1 MATRTQNRSSSRSS
15 SSDRGSSSD
24 RSSSSSSNRSAFSW
38 GDEAGPLLAAGFA
51 GMAIGMAAHF
61 GRKAIM
67 QGMEAS
73 AGDWLD
79 MLKKDHDE
87 IQKVFQQMLATDQ
100 TQTWKRTMLLMKI
113 AHKLDKHAFEEENV
127 IYPALRDDD
136 DTVEADQLDTEHGH
150 VKTFIF
156 ELKQMDADSPNW
168 LEKVRQLSDSVNEHI
183 RMEEEQVLPRLKRDL
198 SEEENSKLTMMV
210 NKAGFMMA

>member
-1 MATRTQNRSSSRSS
+1 MPTRTQSRSSSRSQN
-15 SSDRGSSSD
+15 
-24 RSSSSSSNRSAFSW
+24 NRSAFSW
-38 GDEAGPLLAAGFA
+38 GDNAGPLIGAAVAGAAIGFA
-51 GMAIGMAAHF
+51 AHI

-87 IQKVFQQMLATDQ
+87 IQKIVEQMLATDE
-100 TQTWKRTMLLMKI
+100 TQTWKRSMLLMKL
-113 AHKLDKHAFEEENV
+113 AHKLDKHSYEEENV
-127 IYPALRDDD
+127 IYPALRDDN

-150 VKTFIF
+150 VKTMIF
-156 ELKQMDADSPNW
+156 DLKQMDSDSPLW
-168 LEKVRQLSDSVNEHI
+168 LETVRKLRDSLDSHI
-183 RMEEEQVLPRLKRDL
+183 RMEEEQVLPKLMQDL
-198 SEEENSKLTMMV
+198 DEEQNANLTMMV

>member
-1 MATRTQNRSSSRSS
+1 MPTRTQSRSSSRSQ
-15 SSDRGSSSD
+15 
-24 RSSSSSSNRSAFSW
+24 SNRSAFSW
-38 GDEAGPLLAAGFA
+38 GDNAGPLIGAAVAGAAIGFA
-51 GMAIGMAAHF
+51 AHI

-87 IQKVFQQMLATDQ
+87 IQKIVEQMLATDES
-100 TQTWKRTMLLMKI
+100 QTWKRAMLLMKL
-113 AHKLDKHAFEEENV
+113 AHKLDKHSYEEENV

-150 VKTFIF
+150 VKTLIF
-156 ELKQMDADSPNW
+156 DLKQMDSDSPLW
-168 LEKVRQLSDSVNEHI
+168 LETVRKLRDSLDTHI
-183 RMEEEQVLPRLKRDL
+183 RMEEEQVLPKLMQDL
-198 SEEENSKLTMMV
+198 DEEQNANLTMMV

>member
-1 MATRTQNRSSSRSS
+1 MATRNQSRTSNRNN
-15 SSDRGSSSD
+15 SSDR
-24 RSSSSSSNRSAFSW
+24 SSSNRSAFSW
-38 GDEAGPLLAAGFA
+38 GSDAGPLLAAGFA
-51 GMAIGMAAHF
+51 GAAVGMAAHF

-67 QGMEAS
+67 QAMEAS
-73 AGDWLD
+73 AGDWFE

-87 IQKVFQQMLATDQ
+87 IQKVLDQMLGTDQ
-100 TQTWKRTMLLMKI
+100 SQTWKRSMLLMKA
-113 AHKLDKHAFEEENV
+113 AHKLDKHAYEEENV

-156 ELKQMDADSPNW
+156 ELKQMGPDAPDW
-168 LEKVRQLSDSVNEHI
+168 LEKVRELRDAVNEHI
-183 RMEEEQVLPRLKRDL
+183 RMEEEHVLPRLKQDL
-198 SEEENSKLTMMV
+198 SEEQNAQLTAMV

>member
-1 MATRTQNRSSSRSS
+1 MPTRTQSRSSSRSQ
-15 SSDRGSSSD
+15 
-24 RSSSSSSNRSAFSW
+24 SNRSAFSW
-38 GDEAGPLLAAGFA
+38 GDNAGPLIGAAVAGAAIGFA
-51 GMAIGMAAHF
+51 AHI

-87 IQKVFQQMLATDQ
+87 IQKIVEQMLATDE
-100 TQTWKRTMLLMKI
+100 TQTWKRSMLLMKLG
-113 AHKLDKHAFEEENV
+113 HKLDKHSYEEENV
-127 IYPALRDDD
+127 IYPALRDDN

-150 VKTFIF
+150 VKTLMFD
-156 ELKQMDADSPNW
+156 LKQMESDSPLW
-168 LEKVRQLSDSVNEHI
+168 LETVRKLRDSLDSHI
-183 RMEEEQVLPRLKRDL
+183 RMEEEQVLPKLMQDL
-198 SEEENSKLTMMV
+198 DEEQNANLTMMV

>member
-1 MATRTQNRSSSRSS
+1 MATRNQSRTSNRNKSSERSS
-15 SSDRGSSSD
+15 D
-24 RSSSSSSNRSAFSW
+24 RSAFSW
-38 GDEAGPLLAAGFA
+38 SSEAGPLLAAGFA
-51 GMAIGMAAHF
+51 GAAVGMAAHF

-67 QGMEAS
+67 QAMEAS
-73 AGDWLD
+73 AGDWFD

-87 IQKVFQQMLATDQ
+87 IQKVLDQMLATDQ
-100 TQTWKRTMLLMKI
+100 SQTWKRSMLLMK
-113 AHKLDKHAFEEENV
+113 AAYKLDKHAYEEENV

-156 ELKQMDADSPNW
+156 ELKQMGPDSPEW
-168 LEKVRQLSDSVNEHI
+168 LEKVRELRDAVNQHI
-183 RMEEEQVLPRLKRDL
+183 RMEEEQVLPKLKQDL
-198 SEEENSKLTMMV
+198 SEEQNAKLTAMV